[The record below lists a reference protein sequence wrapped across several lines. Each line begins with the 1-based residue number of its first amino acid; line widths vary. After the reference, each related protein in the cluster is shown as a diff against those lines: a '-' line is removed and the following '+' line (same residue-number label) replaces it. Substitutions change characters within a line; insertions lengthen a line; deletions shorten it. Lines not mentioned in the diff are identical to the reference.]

1 MTPLPGLAP
10 GPMQGVRVLEIGDRG
25 EHTGKLLADAGAD
38 VIRIEPPGGS
48 SRRDVG
54 PFPGDR
60 PDRNACLTFL
70 YLNTN
75 KRGVTLDVTTPQG
88 RDLWRRLVDTADI
101 VLDSSG
107 VDVLEAAGAGYD
119 ALGAPARVVWCS
131 ITPFGLTGPWRD
143 WAANDLVSMALGGPV
158 MSNGYDDHEL
168 PPIRPE
174 GEHSLWITAT
184 YAVSAS
190 VAALLLRQRTG
201 AGQLVD
207 LSIHESVAATTEGAF
222 TNWEY
227 NQAVVKRRTGRHAT
241 VADPADWQ
249 YRCADGEY
257 VVLVGAGVPRSK
269 LAWDYLMNWMR
280 ESDMVGELDDPRFYR
295 AIFIDPA
302 TGTAERRAIE
312 IQVGKF
318 VQTLPGEVVYQRAQE
333 GHLGWTRVRRP
344 EENLDD
350 AHWHDRG
357 FFVPAEVPGR
367 AEPVL
372 YPSVPY
378 LSSTHAG
385 RPARHGPLVGEH
397 NFEVLSKELGLSAA
411 DLAGLARAGVV

>member
-1 MTPLPGLAP
+1 M
-10 GPMQGVRVLEIGDRG
+10 GPMQGTRVLEIGDRG
-25 EHTGKLLADAGAD
+25 EHAGKLLADAGAD
-38 VIRIEPPGGS
+38 VIRVEPPGGS
-48 SRRDVG
+48 TRRDIG

-75 KRGVTLDVTTPQG
+75 KRGITLDVTTVQG
-88 RDLWRRLVDTADI
+88 RDLWRRLVETADI
-101 VLDSSG
+101 VLDSTG
-107 VDVLEAAGAGYD
+107 VDVLEEAGAGYD
-119 ALGAPARVVWCS
+119 ALGEPSHVIWCS

-143 WAANDLVSMALGGPV
+143 WAANDLVQMALGGPM
-158 MSNGYDDHEL
+158 MSSGYDDHEL

-184 YAVSAS
+184 YVVSAT
-190 VAALLLRQRTG
+190 VAVLLQRQRTG
-201 AGQLVD
+201 VGQLVD

-222 TNWEY
+222 MNWEY

-241 VADPADWQ
+241 VADAADWQ
-249 YRCADGEY
+249 YRCVDGEY
-257 VVLVGAGVPRSK
+257 VVLVGGGVPRSK
-269 LAWDYLMNWMR
+269 TAWDYLMNWLR
-280 ESDMVGELDDPRFYR
+280 EYDMVGELDDPRFYR

-318 VQTLPGEVVYQRAQE
+318 VQMLPAEEVYQRAQE

-357 FFVPAEVPGR
+357 FFVPVEVPGQ
-367 AEPVL
+367 AAPVL
-372 YPSVPY
+372 FPSAPY
-378 LSSTHAG
+378 LFSAHTG
-385 RPARHGPLVGEH
+385 RASQRGPLVGEH
-397 NFEVLSKELGLSAA
+397 NFEMFVKDLGLNAT
-411 DLAGLARAGVV
+411 DLTELSRAGVI